1 MKLVELN
8 LNPDRKTLRQ
18 FGFISLVIFGLLG
31 ALVLWKHRF
40 LFFELGDSARTVA
53 MILWGIAALSGLFSL
68 VAPSVN
74 RFLYVG
80 LMVLA
85 FPIGFVLS
93 YVFMG
98 LIFFVI
104 LTPIGLFFRLIGRDP
119 LRRRFDPRATTYYVP
134 HRETTNVDRYFR
146 QY

>member
-1 MKLVELN
+1 MT
-8 LNPDRKTLRQ
+8 RLRQ
-18 FGFISLVIFGLLG
+18 LRPLHV
-31 ALVLWKHRF
+31 AL
-40 LFFELGDSARTVA
+40 
-53 MILWGIAALSGLFSL
+53 LSGLFSV
-68 VAPSVN
+68 VAPAAN

-80 LMVLA
+80 LMVVA

-119 LRRRFDPRATTYYVP
+119 LRRRFDRKAVTYYVP
-134 HRETTNVDRYFR
+134 HRETAGVERYFR